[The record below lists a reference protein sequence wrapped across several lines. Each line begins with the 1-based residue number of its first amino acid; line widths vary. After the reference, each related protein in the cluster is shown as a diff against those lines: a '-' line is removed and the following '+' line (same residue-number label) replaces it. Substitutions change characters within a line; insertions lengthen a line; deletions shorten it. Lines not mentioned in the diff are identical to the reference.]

1 MIRTDKGLHQL
12 PVVIAVAALLT
23 TACNRVPSHVIK
35 PDDMAEIM
43 ADVRMADA
51 VVTVQNTEYIP
62 QEKKLALKQ
71 AIFQRHGITEEQFD
85 TSLVWYGHNV
95 ERFQDVNDKVIEIL
109 EKRLKEA
116 TVIAAGEAAMTV
128 AGDSV
133 DLWNGYPT
141 YTFTKRLPSQYLTF
155 SFEADQNWEKGDI
168 YTLRTRVMMPGTYAQ
183 WAMTTEYEDG
193 AIEMITNIISQSQPN
208 KQELTLYTDSTRVAK
223 RISGWMKIIP
233 SGNKPA
239 IIDSISLT
247 RRRIDQS
254 NGGRRSYQQR
264 LIEPKK
270 KEEQKIETETT
281 DSAAVSE

>member
-1 MIRTDKGLHQL
+1 MIRTEKVLRRL
-12 PVVIAVAALLT
+12 PVVIAVSALLT

-51 VVTVQNTEYIP
+51 VVTVQNTEYSP
-62 QEKKLALKQ
+62 QEKKIALKE
-71 AIFQRHGITEEQFD
+71 AILQHHGITEEQFD

-95 ERFQDVNDKVIEIL
+95 EKFQDVNDKVIEIL

-116 TVIAAGEAAMTV
+116 NAIAAGEAAMTV

-155 SFEADQNWEKGDI
+155 SFEADQNWEQGDI
-168 YTLRTRVMMPGTYAQ
+168 YTLRTRVMMPGSYAQ

-193 AIEMITNIISQSQPN
+193 AIEMITNIISQNQPN
-208 KQELTLYTDSTRVAK
+208 RQELTLYTDSTRVAK

-233 SGNKPA
+233 SENKPA

-247 RRRIDQS
+247 RRRLDQTHS
-254 NGGRRSYQQR
+254 GRRSYQQR

-270 KEEQKIETETT
+270 KEEQEIETEKT
-281 DSAAVSE
+281 DSVAVSE